1 MFVPFCLNLRLHPAQ
16 LPRKQW
22 VLQWPGQVV
31 ICASSIF
38 WTTEVSEAIVN
49 NSLPVSV
56 CAVTPSRCASQ
67 NRSSLIFPRSSR
79 QDYVKQC
86 NDQIAD
92 IVELVRGKLPGGAR
106 MTLGA
111 LTVID
116 VHGNPAHIVV

>member
-1 MFVPFCLNLRLHPAQ
+1 MQ
-16 LPRKQW
+16 LPRKKW

-38 WTTEVSEAIVN
+38 WTTEVSEAIVSN
-49 NSLPVSV
+49 TLPVSLRSH
-56 CAVTPSRCASQ
+56 ASALAPSWSVPQ
-67 NRSSLIFPRSSR
+67 TKSSLIFPSSLL
-79 QDYVKQC
+79 QDYVQQC

-116 VHGNPAHIVV
+116 VHGNPAHIVP